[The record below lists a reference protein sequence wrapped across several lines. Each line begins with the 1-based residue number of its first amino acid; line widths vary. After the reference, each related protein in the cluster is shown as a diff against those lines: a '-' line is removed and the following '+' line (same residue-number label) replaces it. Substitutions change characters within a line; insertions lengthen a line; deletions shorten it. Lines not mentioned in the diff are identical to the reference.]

1 MKKDQV
7 KLLKEEVVVVVEE
20 RQVVK
25 GGRERVGKESNDEV
39 KRKRKRLRERVC
51 VKCEAAPL

>member
-1 MKKDQV
+1 M
-7 KLLKEEVVVVVEE
+7 VVVEE

-39 KRKRKRLRERVC
+39 KRKRKRLRESVC